1 MPLTFVVGT
10 GRCGSTLLSR
20 ILNGLRTGEMIDPF
34 GTGRFRP
41 ATGVPLISHFVLPML
56 TAEPDELFDALAAE
70 PGTQALEVS

>member
-20 ILNGLRTGEMIDPF
+20 ILNEHPDAFAALR
-34 GTGRFRP
+34 
-41 ATGVPLISHFVLPML
+41 
-56 TAEPDELFDALAAE
+56 AACE